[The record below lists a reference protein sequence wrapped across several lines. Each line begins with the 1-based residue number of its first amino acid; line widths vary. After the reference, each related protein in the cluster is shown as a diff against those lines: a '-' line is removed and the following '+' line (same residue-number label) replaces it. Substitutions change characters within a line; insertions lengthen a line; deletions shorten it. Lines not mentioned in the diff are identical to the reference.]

1 MRKAFIFLFILV
13 FPLISFAT
21 ERITDYN
28 VSIYVNKDATLYVIE
43 NIKVFVEGK
52 KIKRGLV
59 RFLPKDGVKYELF
72 EVKRNGNEEDYFTE
86 NKNGNFVINTGN
98 DSFLPFN
105 TEQTF
110 TIKYKVYNA
119 LQFKD
124 NFAELY
130 WNVSGNG
137 WDFSI
142 DNINAKVILPKNVKV
157 FENSAYI
164 GKYGSKEQGGYDYD
178 NNKFYSPRKLM
189 KGEGITIV
197 KTFDENYINTDA
209 RNREMNIVY
218 TMLFLAVILCLYYI
232 VAYFYLNKRD
242 SFGIQKTFYPRFDP
256 IKEITPTEAGY
267 LLNKGSMDTK
277 LSIVSIFNMAVKK
290 FLKIQKVGRDYII
303 KTTDKDPS
311 SWEEVAFV
319 DSCGSSLVLT
329 GKYDEEAERF
339 NDTLKYNL
347 SNNSIPNYIN
357 NNTLFFIGGILLSI
371 FLLFV
376 FLFITDN
383 MDFILEPL
391 QKIKDGTIDL
401 NAIVTG
407 MVIVI
412 YISLHTTYWTSGT
425 NITKFLSIFF
435 LFWLSIFGSFEIS
448 INALNT
454 MLLSFG
460 ALSITLITYSRF
472 FLKTFTP
479 DGVEI
484 INHLKGLKLF
494 IKTTDIVNRDSYS
507 LDDMEKLIPYSII
520 FNLEEQWS
528 GKLTRLM
535 MLSAYNIENSNF
547 YNNFSSCRRISR
559 SFAGSLIRTRGG
571 HGFGG
576 RGFSGGGFGGGGGG
590 GR

>member
-1 MRKAFIFLFILV
+1 MRKAFIFLFILL

-21 ERITDYN
+21 ERITDYD
-28 VSIYVNKDATLYVIE
+28 VSIYINKDATLYIIE

-52 KIKRGLV
+52 NIKRGLV
-59 RFLPKDGVKYELF
+59 RFLPKDGVKYELL
-72 EVKRNGNEEDYFTE
+72 EVKRNGNKEDYFTE

-142 DNINAKVILPKNVKV
+142 DNINAKVILPKNVEV

-178 NNKFYSPRKLM
+178 NDKFYSPRKLM

-197 KTFDENYINTDA
+197 KTFDRSYINIDA
-209 RNREMNIVY
+209 QNREMNTIY

-277 LSIVSIFNMAVKK
+277 LSIVSIFNMVVKK
-290 FLKIQKVGRDYII
+290 FLKIEKVGKDYII
-303 KTTDKDPS
+303 KKTDKDPIG
-311 SWEEVAFV
+311 WEEVVFV

-329 GKYDEEAERF
+329 GRYDEEAERF
-339 NDTLKYNL
+339 NNSLKYNL
-347 SNNSIPNYIN
+347 SNNSIPNYMN

-371 FLLFV
+371 FLLFI

-383 MDFILEPL
+383 MNFILEIL
-391 QKIKDGTIDL
+391 HGIKDGTIDFIT
-401 NAIVTG
+401 IVMG
-407 MVIVI
+407 IVI
-412 YISLHTTYWTSGT
+412 ALYLSLYTSYWTSGT
-425 NITKFLSIFF
+425 NITQFILTFF

-448 INALNT
+448 INTLNI

-460 ALSITLITYSRF
+460 ALSITLIAYSRF

-484 INHLKGLKLF
+484 VNHLKGLKLF

-520 FNLEEQWS
+520 FNLEKQWS
-528 GKLTRLM
+528 SKLTGLM
-535 MLSAYNIENSNF
+535 MLSAYSIENANF

-559 SFAGSLIRTRGG
+559 SFAGSLVGTRGG

-576 RGFSGGGFGGGGGG
+576 RGFSGGGFGGGGGR

>member
-142 DNINAKVILPKNVKV
+142 DNINAKVILPKNVEV

-197 KTFDENYINTDA
+197 KTFDRNYINTDVQ
-209 RNREMNIVY
+209 NREMNIVY
-218 TMLFLAVILCLYYI
+218 TMLFLAVILCLYYV

-242 SFGIQKTFYPRFDP
+242 SFGMQKTFYPRFDP

-267 LLNKGSMDTK
+267 LLNKGNMDTK
-277 LSIVSIFNMAVKK
+277 LSIVSIFNMAVNK
-290 FLKIQKVGRDYII
+290 FLKIGNVGRDYII

-339 NDTLKYNL
+339 NDSLKYNL
-347 SNNSIPNYIN
+347 ANNSIPSYIN

-371 FLLFV
+371 FLLFI

-391 QKIKDGTIDL
+391 QEIKDGTIDL
-401 NAIVTG
+401 NAIVMG
-407 MVIVI
+407 IVIVI
-412 YISLHTTYWTSGT
+412 YVSLHTLYWTSGT
-425 NITKFLSIFF
+425 NITQFLSIFF

-535 MLSAYNIENSNF
+535 MLSAYNVENANF